1 MTEDRVLYVHQF
13 NARKKDNPQLDHDI
27 REHFISDK
35 LDLPKEFE
43 NFCQKYNELTC
54 RHYRALNGRLESKI
68 KRDLIAHLVLHP
80 DFSLTQLNGL
90 TRRFTANSGVDT
102 NTRRWLFDFDCQDE
116 NYFQKFAKDLQENY
130 YQGAYQS
137 YATLNGF
144 HLVTET
150 GFQNVEQLVSKYQDV
165 LEFKRTNAFVLVNF
179 KTALL
184 RTKKEKTS

>member
-1 MTEDRVLYVHQF
+1 MNQDKVLYAHQF
-13 NARKKDNPQLDHDI
+13 TLRKKDNPKLKHDF
-27 REHFISDK
+27 RKCFVSDK
-35 LDLPKEFE
+35 IELPKEFE
-43 NFCQKYNELTC
+43 EFCQEYKDYTC

-68 KRDLIAHLVLHP
+68 KRDLVAHMVLHP
-80 DFSLTQLNGL
+80 DFSLNKLNGL
-90 TRRFTANSGVDT
+90 AQRFTANSGVDT

-116 NYFQKFAKDLQENY
+116 NYFREFVKDLRENY

-150 GFQNVEQLVSKYQDV
+150 GFQNAEQLVAKYQDV

-179 KTALL
+179 KTAY
-184 RTKKEKTS
+184 